1 MSEVILHGDLAER
14 LYEIAQRENRPVESV
29 VKSLIE
35 SYTPTSP
42 PEEETPFEMA
52 LHQLRPRL
60 YQQARDY
67 WRKTG
72 NTDRLSL
79 SDHDLDEQFWLIDNK
94 GIPRLKADQ
103 GQVDLPPTPLE
114 SVAGLFDDD
123 DHTLSDG
130 IRETLNKHAHP
141 RYGHPED

>member
-14 LYEIAQRENRPVESV
+14 LYEIAQREDRSVESV
-29 VKSLIE
+29 VRSLIE
-35 SYTPTSP
+35 SYISTSS
-42 PEEETPFEMA
+42 PEEETPFEAA

-60 YQQARDY
+60 YEQARDY

-79 SDHDLDEQFWLIDNK
+79 SDRDLDEQFWLIDSK

-103 GQVDLPPTPLE
+103 GRMDLPPTPLE
-114 SVAGLFDDD
+114 SVAGLFDDENS
-123 DHTLSDG
+123 TLSDG

-141 RYGHPED
+141 RPED